1 MSDFRM
7 PVDDN
12 GNPVPCITLKEGGAH
27 KILNVSSSAAAKNTV
42 PFQDDTVVISL
53 YADNPVYIKFLD
65 GPNDTPATADDHYYP
80 AGVYYN
86 FHLGGR
92 VGASYAAGTNTPNK
106 KYISILAVSSTANV
120 YVSECF

>member
-1 MSDFRM
+1 MSFRM

-27 KILNVSSSAAAKNTV
+27 KILNVSSSQAANNAT
-42 PFQDDTVVISL
+42 PFGDDTVVISL
-53 YADNPVYIKFLD
+53 YADNPIYIKFLLN
-65 GPNDTPATADDHYYP
+65 PNDPPATAKDHYYP
-80 AGVYYN
+80 SGVYYN

-92 VGASYAAGTNTPNK
+92 VGEAYAAGTNQPNY